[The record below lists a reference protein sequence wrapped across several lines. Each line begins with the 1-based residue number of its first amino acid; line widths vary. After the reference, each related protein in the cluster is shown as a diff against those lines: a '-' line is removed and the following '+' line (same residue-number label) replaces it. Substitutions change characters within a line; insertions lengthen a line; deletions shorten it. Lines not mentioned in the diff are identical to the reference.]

1 VAKANQPCVPSL
13 IILPGIVTGT
23 PGLDQEQSSYSPILM
38 LMAPPLPPPVTHP
51 HRYGGLILASIG
63 LAAVTKS
70 EARLALGFLLWFVL
84 EQKTFFEERELSARY
99 PQEYEQYKLKVKKF
113 IPFLY

>member
-1 VAKANQPCVPSL
+1 MNVYGASTTLTA
-13 IILPGIVTGT
+13 PG
-23 PGLDQEQSSYSPILM
+23 
-38 LMAPPLPPPVTHP
+38 PPVGRRTR
-51 HRYGGLILASIG
+51 RYGGLILASIG

-84 EQKTFFEERELSARY
+84 EQKTQHEERELSARY
-99 PQEYEQYKLKVKKF
+99 PQEYEQYKVKVKKF